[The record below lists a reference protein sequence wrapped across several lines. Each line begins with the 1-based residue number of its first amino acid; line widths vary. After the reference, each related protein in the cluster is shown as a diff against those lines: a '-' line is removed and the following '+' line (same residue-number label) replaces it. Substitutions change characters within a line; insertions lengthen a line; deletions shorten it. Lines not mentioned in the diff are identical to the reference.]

1 MTNPSHNKKVR
12 VIFFGRSSCKYS
24 KLMIK
29 FFKKY
34 QNVNLKIII
43 SKSRNQKL
51 SKNQLKWKGDYII
64 CFRSYYILPQ
74 FFLNRASAAAINFH
88 SAPLNCRGS
97 GGVNFSLFNDKK
109 KFSVVSHIMNNKL
122 DSGSVIDFLEF
133 KILKKDN
140 LEILLDKAHQKT
152 FKLFQK
158 VIKSL
163 LKNNQKYLT
172 HQIKFFKKKKI
183 KFNGSIKKISQ
194 IDKMQEIKKNY
205 SKNKIQKII
214 RSFHLPKFPVYI
226 KLFNYK
232 FYLKL

>member
-1 MTNPSHNKKVR
+1 MINSSYNNKVKV
-12 VIFFGRSSCKYS
+12 VFFGRSSCKYS
-24 KLMIK
+24 ISMIK

-34 QNVNLKIII
+34 QNVDLKIIL
-43 SKSRNQKL
+43 SKSRNQNL

-74 FFLNRASAAAINFH
+74 FFLNRASVAAINFH
-88 SAPLNCRGS
+88 PAPLNCRGS

-109 KFSVVSHIMNNKL
+109 KYSVVAHIMNNKL
-122 DSGSVIDFLEF
+122 DNGSVIDFLEF
-133 KILKKDN
+133 KITKKDN
-140 LEILLDKAHQKT
+140 LAILLNKAHQKT

-158 VIKSL
+158 VIKYL
-163 LKNNQKYLT
+163 LKNNQNYLT
-172 HQIKFFKKKKI
+172 QQIKFFKKKKI
-183 KFNGSIKKISQ
+183 KFTGSIKKISQ

-205 SKNKIQKII
+205 SKNKIQKIV